1 MSVKLRGKTWNII
14 FRPFG
19 QQIMLALKD
28 CQGKH
33 QAASIESE
41 LMYALGVCRIQK

>member
-19 QQIMLALKD
+19 QQTMLALKG
-28 CQGKH
+28 CEGKR
-33 QAASIESE
+33 QAASIEAE
-41 LMYALGVCRIQK
+41 FNVRTPIKEI